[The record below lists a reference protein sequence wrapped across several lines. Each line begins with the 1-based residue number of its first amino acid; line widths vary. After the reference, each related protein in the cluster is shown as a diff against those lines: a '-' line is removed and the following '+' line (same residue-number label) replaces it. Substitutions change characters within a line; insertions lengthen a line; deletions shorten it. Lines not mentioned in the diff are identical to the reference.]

1 MKIRGLLALLLSV
14 AVMSSCD
21 GLQDFISGTLPDT
34 EDTGN
39 TGDTGNTDEGN
50 TDEGNTGGG
59 TDEQG
64 TVTIASITSWRYRSN
79 DISLWG

>member
-21 GLQDFISGTLPDT
+21 DLQDFISGAHPDT

-50 TDEGNTGGG
+50 TSGG

-64 TVTIASITSWRYRSN
+64 TVTIAGITI
-79 DISLWG
+79 DGP